1 MRDMSDKSMKENV
14 QAFAVKQILKYLE
27 EDLDK
32 SLPKLMA
39 WADKF
44 DKENRFP
51 SQRKVLRDIISNPN
65 NNWYQLMKSL
75 WTDIDPE
82 VRKVFFENF
91 FVNTSLTGYGRQE
104 QW

>member
-1 MRDMSDKSMKENV
+1 MKENV
-14 QAFAVKQILKYLE
+14 QIFAVKQILKYLE
-27 EDLDK
+27 EDPDK
-32 SLPKLMA
+32 SLPKLLD

-44 DKENRFP
+44 DKEDKFH
-51 SQRKVLRDIISNPN
+51 SQRNVFRNIINDHN

-91 FVNTSLTGYGRQE
+91 FVNTSLVGYGRQE
-104 QW
+104 QWKAEH